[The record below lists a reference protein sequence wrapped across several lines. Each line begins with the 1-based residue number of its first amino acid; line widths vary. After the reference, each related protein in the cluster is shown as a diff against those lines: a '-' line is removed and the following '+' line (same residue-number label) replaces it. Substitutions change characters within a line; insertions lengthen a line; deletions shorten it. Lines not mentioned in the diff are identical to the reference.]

1 MRGKRVKPKEIFEES
16 AGTVV
21 FHRSRTKTEYLL
33 LYGHDPRN
41 PYWGM
46 PKGII
51 EPGEDRLSA
60 AKRET
65 KEETGLEFRLIPGF
79 EQRER
84 YRFRWNDLM
93 IDKTVTYFLA
103 RAKSKAVK
111 ISYEHEG
118 YAWFTI
124 RNAVSTVPHNSAKR
138 ILKKADAFVSSIKR
152 APRGRTIQS
161 K

>member
-1 MRGKRVKPKEIFEES
+1 
-16 AGTVV
+16 
-21 FHRSRTKTEYLL
+21 
-33 LYGHDPRN
+33 
-41 PYWGM
+41 
-46 PKGII
+46 
-51 EPGEDRLSA
+51 
-60 AKRET
+60 
-65 KEETGLEFRLIPGF
+65 
-79 EQRER
+79 
-84 YRFRWNDLM
+84 LM

-138 ILKKADAFVSSIKR
+138 ILKKADEFVSSMKR
-152 APRGRTIQS
+152 ASRGRTIQS

>member
-1 MRGKRVKPKEIFEES
+1 MRGKSAKLREISEES
-16 AGTVV
+16 AGAVV
-21 FHRSRTKTEYLL
+21 FHRGRKKTEYLL
-33 LYGHDPRN
+33 LYGHDPWN

-51 EPGEDRLSA
+51 ESGEDRLSA

-65 KEETGLEFRLIPGF
+65 REETGLEFKLLPGF

-84 YRFRWNDLM
+84 YRFRWKDVI

-103 RAKSKAVK
+103 RARSKAVK

-124 RNAVSTVPHNSAKR
+124 RNAVNTATHDNSKR
-138 ILKKADAFVSSIKR
+138 ILKRADEFVSSLKR
-152 APRGRTIQS
+152 APRGRTN
-161 K
+161 